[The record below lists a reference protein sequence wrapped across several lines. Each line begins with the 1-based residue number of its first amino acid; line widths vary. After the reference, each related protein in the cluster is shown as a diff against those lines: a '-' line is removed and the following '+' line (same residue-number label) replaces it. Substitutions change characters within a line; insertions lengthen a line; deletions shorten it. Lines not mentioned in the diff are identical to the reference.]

1 MTGPEGTATIESPK
15 DEYRGQ
21 LCLLRYL
28 QGDAAEV
35 PQPGHVCALFE
46 WIRLSRW
53 NYSYGKAAD
62 LCLFIRLLNHVHPF
76 QVFGSSANVA
86 EYIWIVGIVLL
97 LLGGLLFVMG
107 VTSIGLYYSRED
119 KRKSEIEFINTEAYA
134 SSAASARSVQSTN
147 INNIYLIE

>member
-1 MTGPEGTATIESPK
+1 MENA
-15 DEYRGQ
+15 
-21 LCLLRYL
+21 
-28 QGDAAEV
+28 
-35 PQPGHVCALFE
+35 
-46 WIRLSRW
+46 
-53 NYSYGKAAD
+53 
-62 LCLFIRLLNHVHPF
+62 F
-76 QVFGSSANVA
+76 QVFGSSSTVP